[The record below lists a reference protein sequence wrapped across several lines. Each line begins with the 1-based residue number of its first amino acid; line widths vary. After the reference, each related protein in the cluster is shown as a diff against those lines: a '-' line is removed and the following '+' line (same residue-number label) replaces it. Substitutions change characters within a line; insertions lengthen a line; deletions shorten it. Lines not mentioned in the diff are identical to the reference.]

1 MALISTY
8 WGLVRPLRHHFRTG
22 SQAATASKEHLR
34 NRSTIPLPNEEDA
47 AIDNSLA
54 RSLARSLA
62 CPCDGTLRRTRER
75 GEGSGGPVR
84 WKPLAA
90 MPAFNH
96 PPLGNAATPA
106 TRGKSRHSSYIF
118 SSISNHACGIIFLN
132 RMKKNRIG

>member
-34 NRSTIPLPNEEDA
+34 NRSTIPPNEEDA
-47 AIDNSLA
+47 AR
-54 RSLARSLA
+54 RSIAVPA
-62 CPCDGTLRRTRER
+62 MER
-75 GEGSGGPVR
+75 FEGKGSGEGGPVR

-90 MPAFNH
+90 MPAFDH

-106 TRGKSRHSSYIF
+106 THVGNPRDAS
-118 SSISNHACGIIFLN
+118 SNHA
-132 RMKKNRIG
+132 RIPREQFF

>member
-54 RSLARSLA
+54 RSLVRSPA
-62 CPCDGTLRRTRER
+62 PVTERFEGRGKEEREA
-75 GEGSGGPVR
+75 GGPY
-84 WKPLAA
+84 AG
-90 MPAFNH
+90 NH
-96 PPLGNAATPA
+96 WPRCQLLT
-106 TRGKSRHSSYIF
+106 TRR
-118 SSISNHACGIIFLN
+118 
-132 RMKKNRIG
+132 